1 VSLFLDKPKKK
12 KMIAGELP
20 ESDVITGVSTELKA
34 FLEDDEEGY
43 VMEDEKVEEVMHE
56 LLKEINGGGSDG
68 KNNGMLGVSP
78 SFYMNG
84 ESCGPAFSGSGSTL
98 MAGIEMAGT
107 GTGTVSSC
115 LLEGGGVLGLG
126 GPTIEVFSGLEMGF
140 TVNNNGPWLMDG
152 KEKAQKEKSISMQEG
167 EKMEGWDEEEG
178 EDEWLTRV
186 LSCAPQVLE
195 DYG

>member
-1 VSLFLDKPKKK
+1 
-12 KMIAGELP
+12 MIAGELP

-195 DYG
+195 DYGM

>member
-1 VSLFLDKPKKK
+1 
-12 KMIAGELP
+12 MIAGEP
-20 ESDVITGVSTELKA
+20 TESDVIPGVSTELKA

-107 GTGTVSSC
+107 GMGSSTVSSC
-115 LLEGGGVLGLG
+115 LLEGGGVVGLG

-140 TVNNNGPWLMDG
+140 TMKNDNGPWLVDG

-195 DYG
+195 DYGM

>member
-1 VSLFLDKPKKK
+1 
-12 KMIAGELP
+12 MIAGELP
-20 ESDVITGVSTELKA
+20 ESDVIPGVSTELKA

-56 LLKEINGGGSDG
+56 LLKEIHGDGSDG
-68 KNNGMLGVSP
+68 KNNGTLGVSP
-78 SFYMNG
+78 SFYVNG

-98 MAGIEMAGT
+98 MAGIAGAGMDT
-107 GTGTVSSC
+107 GSSG
-115 LLEGGGVLGLG
+115 LLEGGGVVGLG
-126 GPTIEVFSGLEMGF
+126 GPNIEVFSGLEMGF
-140 TVNNNGPWLMDG
+140 TMNNNNNGPWLM
-152 KEKAQKEKSISMQEG
+152 EKAQKEKSINMEEG

-195 DYG
+195 DYGM